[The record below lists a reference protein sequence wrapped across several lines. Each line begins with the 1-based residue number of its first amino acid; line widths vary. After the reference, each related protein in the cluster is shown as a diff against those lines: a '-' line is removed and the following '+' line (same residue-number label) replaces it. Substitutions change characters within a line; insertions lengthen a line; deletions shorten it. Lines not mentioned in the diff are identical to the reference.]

1 MELGKALMNSRTKKR
16 HQRVARLENMSTS
29 NTTMKSTDE
38 QRRRAKNESKKLR
51 DELMNKGEKTKSPK
65 PKL

>member
-1 MELGKALMNSRTKKR
+1 
-16 HQRVARLENMSTS
+16 MSTS